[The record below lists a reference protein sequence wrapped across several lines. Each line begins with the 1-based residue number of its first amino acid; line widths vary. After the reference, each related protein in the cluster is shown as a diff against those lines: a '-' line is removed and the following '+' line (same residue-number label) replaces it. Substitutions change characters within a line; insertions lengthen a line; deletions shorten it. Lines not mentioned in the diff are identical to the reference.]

1 MTNERRTTMNDLKT
15 TITGIMGGVFNLAA
29 AYHFKPS
36 IEVQDVIVS
45 LAIAIGLYFAKDSTR
60 T

>member
-1 MTNERRTTMNDLKT
+1 MNDLKT
-15 TITGIMGGVFNLAA
+15 TITGAAGGILNLAA

-45 LAIAIGLYFAKDSTR
+45 LAVAIGLFFAKDSKN
-60 T
+60 